1 MKEDSFGLFGRVGRR
16 RGGCWRKEER
26 GGGPGE
32 GAGEREGVEG
42 RRRSGSKGGSE
53 RTGREVEAG
62 RRGKACSLSE
72 RNNVERA
79 KEGDSHREGVRV
91 FGQQPPGVWSLSNTR
106 DIRGLGFLWF
116 GQWGGVRVFGFL
128 GVCFVGFFW
137 LFRGLGIWA
146 VKILLLYLY
155 NDYKLIIE
163 FGMEVK
169 KSVTTHVGAKA
180 ACHFEAELKGDRLVS
195 FIGICVK
202 GEGHCICEM
211 SFEDIVKLRDALDT
225 AIGFGH
231 GRN

>member
-1 MKEDSFGLFGRVGRR
+1 MVKEDSFGLFGRVGRG

-53 RTGREVEAG
+53 GTGREVEAG

-106 DIRGLGFLWF
+106 DIRGEGFLWF
-116 GQWGGVRVFGFL
+116 GKGVRVFGFS
-128 GVCFVGFFW
+128 GVCFVWGFW
-137 LFRGLGIWA
+137 LLRWGGAGIWA

-155 NDYKLIIE
+155 NN
-163 FGMEVK
+163 
-169 KSVTTHVGAKA
+169 
-180 ACHFEAELKGDRLVS
+180 LKQSD
-195 FIGICVK
+195 
-202 GEGHCICEM
+202 
-211 SFEDIVKLRDALDT
+211 
-225 AIGFGH
+225 
-231 GRN
+231 

>member
-1 MKEDSFGLFGRVGRR
+1 MVKEESFGLFGRVGRR

-53 RTGREVEAG
+53 GTGREVEAG

-116 GQWGGVRVFGFL
+116 GKGGVRVFGFS
-128 GVCFVGFFW
+128 GVCFVRIFSYSGGW
-137 LFRGLGIWA
+137 DLDG
-146 VKILLLYLY
+146 K
-155 NDYKLIIE
+155 DIITI
-163 FGMEVK
+163 FVQQ
-169 KSVTTHVGAKA
+169 S
-180 ACHFEAELKGDRLVS
+180 
-195 FIGICVK
+195 
-202 GEGHCICEM
+202 
-211 SFEDIVKLRDALDT
+211 
-225 AIGFGH
+225 
-231 GRN
+231 